1 MTIVDI
7 TKTEVN
13 EVIMRDNPK
22 EICIDGKLL
31 DLSKVQSVK
40 IEFDYNGIEILLRG
54 FDIELP
60 FKENQILNLL
70 KICIT
75 IMERIAK

>member
-1 MTIVDI
+1 MTSVDI

-22 EICIDGKLL
+22 EICINGKLL

-40 IEFDYNGIEILLRG
+40 IEFDYNGIEILVRG

-60 FKENQILNLL
+60 FKEN
-70 KICIT
+70 
-75 IMERIAK
+75 

>member
-1 MTIVDI
+1 MTSVDI

-40 IEFDYNGIEILLRG
+40 IEFDYNGIEIDGEKKRTRYRWNIKSLL
-54 FDIELP
+54 ISIV
-60 FKENQILNLL
+60 KNKQTQIN
-70 KICIT
+70 
-75 IMERIAK
+75 E

>member
-1 MTIVDI
+1 MMTIVDI
-7 TKTEVN
+7 KKTEVN

-54 FDIELP
+54 FDIEFP
-60 FKENQILNLL
+60 FKEN
-70 KICIT
+70 
-75 IMERIAK
+75 